1 MKLGE
6 RLAKI
11 RNEKEYK
18 QKDIAKALDVSQQ
31 VISNIERGETSPDID
46 LLKRLADLYEM
57 SLDELVGRHFNV
69 DNENSIEK
77 RIMNIISTLD
87 DEGKELSYDLLDK
100 VAQHQGKQ

>member
-18 QKDIAKALDVSQQ
+18 QKDIARALDVSQQ

-69 DNENSIEK
+69 DNENSIEQ

-87 DEGKELSYDLLDK
+87 DAGKELSYDLLDK
-100 VAQHQGKQ
+100 VAQHQGK